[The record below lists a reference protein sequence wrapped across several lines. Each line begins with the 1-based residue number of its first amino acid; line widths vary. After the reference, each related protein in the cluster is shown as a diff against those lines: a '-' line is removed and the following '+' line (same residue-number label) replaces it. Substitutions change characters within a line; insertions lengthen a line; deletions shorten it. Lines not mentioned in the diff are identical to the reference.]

1 MYQITTKT
9 LAKTD
14 TLPYERK
21 VTYYQE
27 EAVAEK
33 GLLVYCHGGGLL
45 YGDREDLPELHIRT
59 FTEAGYRIAATDY
72 PMAPTVRLDGILGAV
87 LEGIREVTETNE
99 DLPYFLFGRSAGAYL
114 VLLAAAS
121 GRLPRK
127 PSGILSYYGYG
138 FLTDQWFE
146 TPSSYYAQFPPVAES
161 CLPGPDEAPFC
172 EAPLDQYYD
181 RYIYA
186 RQQGLWKSLIYEG
199 RDKYFYR
206 DYTLR
211 LADSLGA
218 PLFAAHSTGD
228 TDVPYEEF
236 RALQAKY
243 HPETMIAVAPLHDF
257 DRDTEDPFTA
267 KLLEKSV
274 AFMDEHLN

>member
-1 MYQITTKT
+1 MYSVTTEA
-9 LAKTD
+9 LPLTD
-14 TLPYERK
+14 AFPYERK
-21 VTYYQE
+21 VTYYGDD
-27 EAVAEK
+27 AVPTRA
-33 GLLVYCHGGGLL
+33 LLIYCHGGGLL
-45 YGDREDLPELHIRT
+45 YGEREDLPELHLKT
-59 FTEAGYRIAATDY
+59 FTEAGFRIAAIDY
-72 PMAPTVRLDGILGAV
+72 PMAPTIKLDDILEAV
-87 LEGIREVTETNE
+87 LDAVREVTEENR

-114 VLLAAAS
+114 MLLAAAS
-121 GRLPRK
+121 GKLPHK

-146 TPSSYYAQFPPVAES
+146 TPSAYYMQFPAVPES
-161 CLPGPDEAPFC
+161 CLPDEDEAPFC
-172 EAPLDQYYD
+172 DAPLDSYYD

-186 RQQGLWKSLIYEG
+186 RQQGRWKGLIYEG

-236 RALQAKY
+236 RALQDKY

-274 AFMDEHLN
+274 AFLNEHLD